1 MLELDLCDE
10 QPFGTKIKVIGVG
23 GAGGNAVNT
32 MIENGLSGIEFVVIN
47 TDVSD
52 LRKSQAGDTLQ
63 IGKEATRGLG
73 AGSNPEIGK
82 KSAEES
88 IDEIR
93 ARLEGTDMIF
103 IAAGMGGGTGTGAA
117 PFIAEIAK
125 DMDILSIG
133 IVNSPF
139 EWEGKKRIMN
149 AERGISELKEY
160 VDSLMVIPN
169 EKLLKTYQNLGFK
182 ECFKKADNILYDAV
196 KAISEIIHFSG
207 YINVDFA
214 DVRTVMQRKGLALMG
229 IGMASGED
237 RAQKAAE
244 MAMSNPL
251 LDDLTLD
258 NTQGVLLNITAG
270 NDFKMSEFQTISEI
284 ITNATGDDG
293 DIIPGVVTDVELE
306 GKIKVT
312 FIATGL
318 GSKSHSSTIRPH
330 RGMNSERNKSEELS
344 ETISRIRD
352 TEKLNISRKQN
363 SDSNPTNHKTKST
376 IQKEIPAF
384 MRKFS
389 N

>member
-1 MLELDLCDE
+1 MIKLNLSDE

-32 MIENGLSGIEFVVIN
+32 MIENGLQGIEFVVIN
-47 TDVSD
+47 TDVKD
-52 LRKSQAGDTLQ
+52 LKKSKAEIKLQ

-73 AGSNPEIGK
+73 AGSNPEVGR

-88 IDEIR
+88 TDEIR
-93 ARLEGTDMIF
+93 EILDGTDMIF

-117 PFIAEIAK
+117 PFIAELAK

-149 AERGISELKEY
+149 SEKGTTALKEC
-160 VDSLMVIPN
+160 VDSLMIIPN
-169 EKLLKTYQNLGFK
+169 EKLLRTYNNLGFT

-229 IGMASGED
+229 IGIAEGED
-237 RAQKAAE
+237 RAKKAAE
-244 MAMSNPL
+244 IAMSNPL

-270 NDFKMSEFQTISEI
+270 NDFKMSEFQKISEI
-284 ITNATGDDG
+284 ITSCTGDDG
-293 DIIPGVVTDVELE
+293 DIIPGVVTDDAMD

-318 GSKSHSSTIRPH
+318 DSKSMPKSIRPRRSLGFEH
-330 RGMNSERNKSEELS
+330 KESEELG
-344 ETISRIRD
+344 ETISRIRQQ
-352 TEKLNISRKQN
+352 ENMSISKKHEPE
-363 SDSNPTNHKTKST
+363 SPHKTTSKM
-376 IQKEIPAF
+376 QKEIPAF
-384 MRKFS
+384 LRKFS

>member
-32 MIENGLSGIEFVVIN
+32 MIENGLTGIEFVVIN

-149 AERGISELKEY
+149 AERGISELKEC

-169 EKLLKTYQNLGFK
+169 EKLLKTYQNLGFT

-229 IGMASGED
+229 IGVASGED

-244 MAMSNPL
+244 IAMSNPL

-293 DIIPGVVTDVELE
+293 DIIPGVVTDANME

-318 GSKSHSSTIRPH
+318 GSKSLSNPIRPH
-330 RGMNSERNKSEELS
+330 RGMNFERSKNEELS
-344 ETISRIRD
+344 ETINRIRD
-352 TEKLNISRKQN
+352 TENMNISRKQN
-363 SDSNPTNHKTKST
+363 NETNHKTKST

>member
-1 MLELDLCDE
+1 MIELDLTDE

-32 MIENGLSGIEFVVIN
+32 MIENGLTGIEFIVVN
-47 TDVSD
+47 TDIKD
-52 LRKSQAGDTLQ
+52 LKKSKAPNKLQ
-63 IGKEATRGLG
+63 IGKETTRGLG
-73 AGSNPEIGK
+73 AGSNPEVGL

-88 IDEIR
+88 MDEIKEKLQD
-93 ARLEGTDMIF
+93 ADMIF
-103 IAAGMGGGTGTGAA
+103 IAAGMGGGTGTGAT
-117 PFIAEIAK
+117 PYIAQLASE
-125 DMDILSIG
+125 MGILSIG

-149 AERGISELKEY
+149 AEKGINNLKEC
-160 VDSLMVIPN
+160 VDSLMIIPN
-169 EKLLKTYQNLGFK
+169 EKLLATYNNLGFT
-182 ECFKKADNILYDAV
+182 ECFKKADTILYDAV

-229 IGMASGED
+229 IGVASGED
-237 RAQKAAE
+237 RAKKAAE
-244 MAMSNPL
+244 LAMSNPL
-251 LDDLTLD
+251 LDDLSLD

-270 NDFKMSEFQTISEI
+270 NDFKMSEFQKISEI
-284 ITNATGDDG
+284 ITACTGDHG
-293 DIIPGVVTDVELE
+293 DIIPGVVTDEEME

-318 GSKSHSSTIRPH
+318 GSKLVSSSIRP
-330 RGMNSERNKSEELS
+330 RRSVSTDRQENEELS
-344 ETISRIRD
+344 ETINRIRE
-352 TEKLNISRKQN
+352 TENMNISLNNVPKN
-363 SDSNPTNHKTKST
+363 SQKVKST

>member
-1 MLELDLCDE
+1 MIKLNLSDE

-32 MIENGLSGIEFVVIN
+32 MIENGLQGIEFVVIN
-47 TDVSD
+47 TDTKD
-52 LRKSQAGDTLQ
+52 LKKSKAEVRLQ

-73 AGSNPEIGK
+73 AGSNPEVGK

-93 ARLEGTDMIF
+93 AILEGTDMIF

-117 PFIAEIAK
+117 PFIAELAK
-125 DMDILSIG
+125 DMDVLSIA

-149 AERGISELKEY
+149 SEKGTAELKEY
-160 VDSLMVIPN
+160 VDSLMIIPN
-169 EKLLKTYQNLGFK
+169 EKLQRIYSDLGFI
-182 ECFKKADNILYDAV
+182 ECFKTADNILYDAV

-214 DVRTVMQRKGLALMG
+214 DVKTIMQRKGLALMG
-229 IGMASGED
+229 IGIAEGED
-237 RAQKAAE
+237 RAKKAAE
-244 MAMSNPL
+244 IAMSNPL
-251 LDDLTLD
+251 LDDLSLD

-270 NDFKMSEFQTISEI
+270 KDFKMAEFQKISEI
-284 ITNATGDDG
+284 ITSCTGDDG
-293 DIIPGVVTDVELE
+293 DIIPGVVTDEEME

-318 GSKSHSSTIRPH
+318 DSKSMPKSKRPK
-330 RGMNSERNKSEELS
+330 RSLGFEQKEKEELG
-344 ETISRIRD
+344 ETIIRIRQQ
-352 TEKLNISRKQN
+352 ENMSISKKHEPEN
-363 SDSNPTNHKTKST
+363 THKTTSKM
-376 IQKEIPAF
+376 QKEIPAF
-384 MRKFS
+384 LRKFS

>member
-1 MLELDLCDE
+1 MLKLNLSDE

-47 TDVSD
+47 TDIKD
-52 LRKSQAGDTLQ
+52 LKKSQAQVKLQ

-73 AGSNPEIGK
+73 AGSNPEVGR

-93 ARLEGTDMIF
+93 AILEDTDMIF

-117 PFIAEIAK
+117 PFIAELAK
-125 DMDILSIG
+125 DLDILSIG

-149 AERGISELKEY
+149 SEKGISSLKEC

-169 EKLLKTYQNLGFK
+169 QKLLDTYKNLGFT

-196 KAISEIIHFSG
+196 KAISEIINFSG

-229 IGMASGED
+229 IGIASGED

-244 MAMSNPL
+244 LAMSNPL
-251 LDDLTLD
+251 LNDLTLD

-270 NDFKMSEFQTISEI
+270 NDFKMSEFQQISEI
-284 ITNATGDDG
+284 ITACTGDDG
-293 DIIPGVVTDVELE
+293 DIIPGVVTDPEME

-318 GSKSHSSTIRPH
+318 DSKSMTTSIRPR
-330 RGMNSERNKSEELS
+330 RGLGFEYKESEELG
-344 ETISRIRD
+344 ETITRIRQ
-352 TEKLNISRKQN
+352 TEKMSISRKHESEN
-363 SDSNPTNHKTKST
+363 TPKTTSKM
-376 IQKEIPAF
+376 QKDIPAF